1 LTNEVK
7 KSEKTGKFVSVSQN
21 SVKKSKIP
29 TLKKKLSTRLEI
41 FEFTLRDIAQTC
53 LALQLP

>member
-1 LTNEVK
+1 MKMIKPNIYVVGAENPGAQA
-7 KSEKTGKFVSVSQN
+7 KS
-21 SVKKSKIP
+21 P

-53 LALQLP
+53 LALQLQ